1 MRYLGETR
9 EWLNRTRQLYF
20 TVTGGERTGGV
31 LLAHVKTS
39 KELHSQVSVDHVV
52 HLDQGINTCRA
63 RKTKLRTYVVSV
75 GRHGWRAAQLTVEED
90 AVLAEDVPGDP
101 HLPPVTGLHHHVVV
115 TPGLLQ
121 SAAVLVPPVALL
133 SISGQQIRSYDT

>member
-20 TVTGGERTGGV
+20 TVTGGERTGGG

-52 HLDQGINTCRA
+52 HLDQNINTCWA
-63 RKTKLRTYVVSV
+63 GQTKLRTYVVSV

-90 AVLAEDVPGDP
+90 AVLA
-101 HLPPVTGLHHHVVV
+101 
-115 TPGLLQ
+115 
-121 SAAVLVPPVALL
+121 
-133 SISGQQIRSYDT
+133 

>member
-1 MRYLGETR
+1 M
-9 EWLNRTRQLYF
+9 
-20 TVTGGERTGGV
+20 TGGERTGGV

-63 RKTKLRTYVVSV
+63 RKTKLWTYVVSV

-90 AVLAEDVPGDP
+90 AVLAEDVPRDAD
-101 HLPPVTGLHHHVVV
+101 LPAVPRLDHDVVV
-115 TPGLLQ
+115 SPGLLQ
-121 SAAVLVPPVALL
+121 AAAVLVSPVSLL
-133 SISGQQIRSYDT
+133 SIPEQPRGGTERGALVLPVIL